1 METTEKNIPTQTGGS
16 FLINEIPDS
25 IFIESDFTEEQKMMV
40 ASAKDFVEQ
49 EVLPLAE
56 ELEKKKDLSQTISLL
71 HKAADLGLLGLGV
84 SEKYDGIEVS
94 FNTTLRVIEE
104 MAKTTE
110 FSPAIGVQ
118 TSIGIAPILL
128 YGSEKQKAQYIPD
141 MVSGKSKGCYCL
153 TEPDAGSDANS
164 GKTKAIYNET
174 EKAYYLTGQKM
185 WITNAGI
192 ADVFTVFAKIEDDK
206 NLSAFIVEKGYE
218 GLTLG
223 EEEDKMGIRASST
236 RQVFLND
243 VKVPEENLLGK
254 RGDGFKM
261 ALNVLSTGRIKLGI
275 GGLGVSKKT
284 IDYAVEYAINRKQ
297 FGQSISSFGAIQQ
310 KLAKMVVNTYTL
322 QAAAYRTGELIDQK
336 EEEYLKSGMSVE
348 EAKPKAVTAYG
359 IECAIIKVFGTEA
372 QDFAVDEGLQ
382 IYGGMGF
389 SEEAPMAR
397 LYRDSRISRIFEGT
411 NEINRMLIVDM
422 LLKKAMNG
430 ELDLMNAATAVQK
443 ELTSIPSLTPSENT
457 DTLEQATQVLE
468 NLKKITL
475 VIAGAAAQ
483 KLMMKLKDEQEILM
497 NVADMLIQI
506 YMLESVIVKTNRIKD
521 TLGEEASA
529 AHNDICQLFMLEA
542 VKVIKNSA
550 EEALW
555 SFSEGDELKM
565 MQMALKRFTKTE
577 AFNVKDVRR
586 RVAQKLIEDGR
597 YKF

>member
-1 METTEKNIPTQTGGS
+1 METQEKKSFTQTGGL
-16 FLINEIPDS
+16 FLINSIPEN
-25 IFIESDFTEEQKMMV
+25 IFIEADFTEEQKMMV
-40 ASAKDFVEQ
+40 SSAKDFVEQ
-49 EVLPLAE
+49 EVQPFAD
-56 ELEKKKDLSQTISLL
+56 ELEKKKDLTLTHTLL
-71 HKAADLGLLGLGV
+71 QKAGDLGLLGLGIP
-84 SEKYDGIEVS
+84 ETYGGIEVS

-104 MAKTTE
+104 LAKTTE
-110 FSPAIGVQ
+110 FSPAFGVQ

-128 YGSEKQKAQYIPD
+128 YGNEAQKAKYIPD
-141 MVSGKSKGCYCL
+141 MISGKSKGCYCL

-164 GKTKAIYNET
+164 GKTKAVYIEA

-192 ADVFTVFAKIEDDK
+192 ADVFTVFAKIEDDQ

-275 GGLGVSKKT
+275 GGLGVSKKA
-284 IDYAVEYAINRKQ
+284 IDYAIEYAINRKQ

-310 KLAKMVVNTYTL
+310 KLAKMVVGTYAL
-322 QAAAYRTGELIDQK
+322 QAAAYRTGELIDRK
-336 EEEYLKSGMSVE
+336 EAEFLQSGMSIE
-348 EAKPKAVTAYG
+348 EAKPKAVVAYG
-359 IECAIIKVFGTEA
+359 IECAIIKVFGTEI
-372 QDFAVDEGLQ
+372 QDFVVDEGLQ

-411 NEINRMLIVDM
+411 NEINRMLLVDM
-422 LLKKAMNG
+422 FLKKAMKG

-443 ELTSIPSLTPSENT
+443 ELTNIPSLTPSENT
-457 DTLEQATQVLE
+457 DPLEQATQVLE

-475 VIAGAAAQ
+475 IIAGSAAQ

-506 YMLESVIVKTNRIKD
+506 YMLESVIVKTKRVKQ

-529 AHNDICQLFMLEA
+529 SQIEICQLFMLDA
-542 VKVIKNSA
+542 VKKIKNSA

-565 MQMALKRFTKTE
+565 MQMALKRFTKME
-577 AFNVKDVRR
+577 AFNVKELRR
-586 RVAQKLIEDGR
+586 RVAQRLIEDR
-597 YKF
+597 KYKL

>member
-1 METTEKNIPTQTGGS
+1 
-16 FLINEIPDS
+16 
-25 IFIESDFTEEQKMMV
+25 
-40 ASAKDFVEQ
+40 
-49 EVLPLAE
+49 
-56 ELEKKKDLSQTISLL
+56 
-71 HKAADLGLLGLGV
+71 
-84 SEKYDGIEVS
+84 
-94 FNTTLRVIEE
+94 

-128 YGSEKQKAQYIPD
+128 YGNEKQKAQYIPD
-141 MVSGKSKGCYCL
+141 MISGKSKGCYCL

-164 GKTKAIYNET
+164 GKTKAIYNES

-192 ADVFTVFAKIEDDK
+192 ADVFTVFAKIEDDQ

-275 GGLGVSKKT
+275 GGLGVSKKA
-284 IDYAVEYAINRKQ
+284 IDYAVTYAKDRKQ

-310 KLAKMVVNTYTL
+310 KLAKMVVKTYAL

-336 EEEYLKSGMSVE
+336 EEEYLKSGMELE

-430 ELDLMNAATAVQK
+430 ELDLMNAATAVQN
-443 ELTSIPSLTPSENT
+443 ELTNIPSLTPNEST
-457 DTLEQATQVLE
+457 DTIEKATEVLA

-475 VIAGAAAQ
+475 IIAGSAAQ

-506 YMLESVIVKTNRIKD
+506 YMLESVIVKTKRIQD

-529 AHNDICQLFMLEA
+529 AQLDICQLFMLDA
-542 VKVIKNSA
+542 VKDIKNSA

-565 MQMALKRFTKTE
+565 MQMALKRFTKVE

-586 RVAQKLIEDGR
+586 RVAQKLIEDGK

>member
-1 METTEKNIPTQTGGS
+1 METKEKSIPTKTGGS
-16 FLINEIPDS
+16 FLINAIPEK

-40 ASAKDFVEQ
+40 ASVKDFVEQ
-49 EVLPLAE
+49 EVQPFAD
-56 ELEKKKDLSQTISLL
+56 ELERKKDLSQTIELL
-71 HKAADLGLLGLGV
+71 HKAGDLGLLGLGV
-84 SEKYDGIEVS
+84 PENYGGIEVS
-94 FNTTLRVIEE
+94 FNTSLRVIEE
-104 MAKTTE
+104 MAKTSE
-110 FSPAIGVQ
+110 FSPAFGVQ

-128 YGSEKQKAQYIPD
+128 YGNEQQKAQYIPS

-164 GKTKAIYNET
+164 GKTKAIYNEV

-192 ADVFTVFAKIEDDK
+192 ADVFTVFAKIGDDK
-206 NLSAFIVEKGYE
+206 NLSAFIVEKGFE

-254 RGDGFKM
+254 REEGFKM

-275 GGLGVSKKT
+275 GGLGVSKK
-284 IDYAVEYAINRKQ
+284 AINNAVGYANERKQ
-297 FGQSISSFGAIQQ
+297 FGQPISAFGAIQE
-310 KLAKMVVNTYTL
+310 KLAKMAVGTYAL
-322 QAAAYRTGELIDQK
+322 QAAAYRTGDLIDEK
-336 EEEYLKSGMSVE
+336 ETELLDSGMTME
-348 EAKPKAVTAYG
+348 EAKPKAVSAYG
-359 IECAIIKVFGTEA
+359 IECAIIKVFGSEN
-372 QDFAVDEGLQ
+372 QDFVVDEALQ

-443 ELTSIPSLTPSENT
+443 ELTSVPDFSQDENL
-457 DTLEQATQVLE
+457 DPLEKGVKILE

-475 VIAGAAAQ
+475 IIAGSAAQ
-483 KLMMKLKDEQEILM
+483 KLMMKLKEEQEILM
-497 NVADMLIQI
+497 NVSDMLIQI
-506 YMLESVIVKTNRIKD
+506 YILESLLVKTKRIKN
-521 TLGEEASA
+521 TIGEEAASIQI
-529 AHNDICQLFMLEA
+529 DVCQLFILEA
-542 VKVIKNSA
+542 VKKIKNSA

-555 SFSEGDELKM
+555 SFAEGDDLKM
-565 MQMALKRFTKTE
+565 MSLALKRFTKIDS
-577 AFNVKDVRR
+577 FNVKETRR
-586 RVAQKLIEDGR
+586 RVAQKLIVAGS

>member
-1 METTEKNIPTQTGGS
+1 METKEQGTSNQTGGS
-16 FLINEIPDS
+16 FLINEIPAS

-40 ASAKDFVEQ
+40 ASARDFVEE
-49 EVLPLAE
+49 EVQPLTDD
-56 ELEKKKDLSQTISLL
+56 LEKKKDLSKTVELI
-71 HKAADLGLLGLGV
+71 HKAGELGLLGLGV
-84 SEKYDGIEVS
+84 SENYGGIEVS
-94 FNTTLRVIEE
+94 FNTSLRIIEE

-110 FSPAIGVQ
+110 FSPAFGVQ

-128 YGSEKQKAQYIPD
+128 YGNEQQKAQYIPR
-141 MVSGKSKGCYCL
+141 MISGKSKGCYCL

-164 GKTKAIYNET
+164 GKTKAIYNAD

-192 ADVFTVFAKIEDDK
+192 ADVFTVFAKIEDDQ
-206 NLSAFIVEKGYE
+206 NLSAFIVEKDFA

-243 VKVPEENLLGK
+243 VRVPEENLLGK
-254 RGDGFKM
+254 RGEGFKM

-275 GGLGVSKKT
+275 GGLGVSKKA
-284 IDYAVEYAINRKQ
+284 IDHSIGYAIDRKQ
-297 FGQSISSFGAIQQ
+297 FGQPISSFGAIQQ
-310 KLAKMVVNTYTL
+310 KLAKMVVKTYAL
-322 QAAAYRTGELIDQK
+322 QAGAYRTGELIDQK
-336 EEEYLKSGMSVE
+336 ENELLQSGLSSE

-359 IECAIIKVFGTEA
+359 IECAIIKVFGTEV
-372 QDFAVDEGLQ
+372 QDFVVDEGLQ

-422 LLKKAMNG
+422 LLKRAMNG
-430 ELDLMNAATAVQK
+430 ELDLMTAATSVQN
-443 ELTSIPSLTPSENT
+443 ELTNIPSLTPNENT
-457 DTLEQATQVLE
+457 DTLENSTNVIE

-475 VIAGAAAQ
+475 IIAGSAAQ

-506 YMLESVIVKTNRIKD
+506 YILESVIVKTKRIKEI
-521 TLGEEASA
+521 LGEEAASIQI
-529 AHNDICQLFMLEA
+529 DICQLFMLDA
-542 VKVIKNSA
+542 VKKIKDSA

-565 MQMALKRFTKTE
+565 VQMALKRFTKLE
-577 AFNVKDVRR
+577 AFNVKEVRR
-586 RVAQKLIEDGR
+586 RVAQKLIEDGK

>member
-1 METTEKNIPTQTGGS
+1 METQERKNFTQTGGS
-16 FLINEIPDS
+16 FLINSSPEN
-25 IFIESDFTEEQKMMV
+25 IFIGADFTEEQKMMV
-40 ASAKDFVEQ
+40 AAAKDFVEQ
-49 EVLPLAE
+49 EVQPFAD
-56 ELEKKKDLSQTISLL
+56 ELEKKKNLGLTHELL
-71 HKAADLGLLGLGV
+71 QKAGDLGLLGLGIPETYGGV
-84 SEKYDGIEVS
+84 EVS

-104 MAKTTE
+104 LAKTTE
-110 FSPAIGVQ
+110 FSPAFGVQ

-128 YGSEKQKAQYIPD
+128 YGNEAQKAKYIPD
-141 MVSGKSKGCYCL
+141 MISGKSKGCYCL
-153 TEPDAGSDANS
+153 TEPNAGSDANS
-164 GKTKAIYNET
+164 GKTKAVYNEA
-174 EKAYYLTGQKM
+174 EKAYFLTGQKM

-192 ADVFTVFAKIEDDK
+192 ADVFTVFAKVGDDK
-206 NLSAFIVEKGYE
+206 NLSAFIVEKGFE
-218 GLTLG
+218 GLTMG

-243 VKVPEENLLGK
+243 VRVPEDNLLGS
-254 RGDGFKM
+254 RGEGFKM

-275 GGLGVSKKT
+275 GGLGVSKKA
-284 IDYAVEYAINRKQ
+284 IGHAVGYAKDRKQ

-310 KLAKMVVNTYTL
+310 KMAKMAVKTYAL
-322 QAAAYRTGELIDQK
+322 EAAAYRTGHLIDQK
-336 EEEYLKSGMSVE
+336 EEEYLKSGLNVE
-348 EAKPKAVTAYG
+348 EAKPKAVSAYG

-372 QDFAVDEGLQ
+372 QDFVVDEGLQ

-411 NEINRMLIVDM
+411 NEINRMLMVDM

-430 ELDLMNAATAVQK
+430 ELDLMTAASAVQS
-443 ELTSIPSLTPSENT
+443 ELTSIPSFTAGELSDPIEK
-457 DTLEQATQVLE
+457 ATQVLD

-475 VIAGAAAQ
+475 IIAGSAAQ
-483 KLMMKLKDEQEILM
+483 KLMMKLKEEQETLM

-506 YMLESVIVKTNRIKD
+506 YILESVIVKTKRKVE
-521 TLGEEASA
+521 TLGSEASSI
-529 AHNDICQLFMLEA
+529 HLDICQLFMLDV
-542 VKVIKNSA
+542 VKEIRNSA

-565 MQMALKRFTKTE
+565 MQMALRRFTKLE

-586 RVAQKLIEDGR
+586 RVAQKLIEDGG